1 MAEVALACRHRGT
14 PSYLPSNFHRGCD
27 ARLATP
33 QALPDVC
40 LTEAAVRV
48 TATMPLALV
57 SLLQIED
64 LRNLTRAS
72 EVLSVP
78 VLSASTTKI
87 ENQLLLAPAAP
98 CARPRE
104 NHHVNR
110 TATSAL
116 NTASRSPFAQA
127 ARGAAPR

>member
-1 MAEVALACRHRGT
+1 M
-14 PSYLPSNFHRGCD
+14 
-27 ARLATP
+27 
-33 QALPDVC
+33 
-40 LTEAAVRV
+40 RV

-104 NHHVNR
+104 N
-110 TATSAL
+110 
-116 NTASRSPFAQA
+116 QIM
-127 ARGAAPR
+127 

>member
-1 MAEVALACRHRGT
+1 MTSSRSPLVLGCWPGFPLAEVALACRHRGT
-14 PSYLPSNFHRGCD
+14 PSYVPSNFHRGCD

-87 ENQLLLAPAAP
+87 
-98 CARPRE
+98 
-104 NHHVNR
+104 V
-110 TATSAL
+110 
-116 NTASRSPFAQA
+116 
-127 ARGAAPR
+127 

>member
-1 MAEVALACRHRGT
+1 MTSSRSPLVLGCWPGFPLAEVALACRHRGT

-98 CARPRE
+98 CARPSE
-104 NHHVNR
+104 N
-110 TATSAL
+110 
-116 NTASRSPFAQA
+116 QIM
-127 ARGAAPR
+127 